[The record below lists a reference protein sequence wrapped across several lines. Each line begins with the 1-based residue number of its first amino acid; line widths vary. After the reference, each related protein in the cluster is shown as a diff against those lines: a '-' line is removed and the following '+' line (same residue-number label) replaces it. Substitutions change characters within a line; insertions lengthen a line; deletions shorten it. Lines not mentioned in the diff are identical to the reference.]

1 MWITSCSHLLHLL
14 WIIGNCHLNFADPPV
29 AAVAGERAAVVHGPQ
44 CLVRWVVRESPRVVV
59 HHSSLVGQQLTA
71 AHIDSSSAA
80 ASTTTQAARQGRR
93 GTTTQPH
100 QQRLHPDP
108 DHVSHSATFIK
119 IGFLFRQANS
129 TQLKLPIFGIWAWD
143 FFSRFHLSFEL
154 FPKAFRLIFR
164 HLKNVDNFFP
174 KMFLMSYFWKYLTI
188 NGFSVFSSKCCNLYN
203 F

>member
-1 MWITSCSHLLHLL
+1 MWITLCSHLLHLL
-14 WIIGNCHLNFADPPV
+14 WIIGNCYLNFADPPV

-71 AHIDSSSAA
+71 ARIDSSSAA

-108 DHVSHSATFIK
+108 DHVRHSATFLK
-119 IGFLFRQANS
+119 ISFLFRQAFFGHLSTNS
-129 TQLKLPIFGIWAWD
+129 TQLKLPIFFRNLG
-143 FFSRFHLSFEL
+143 LSFFQISFE
-154 FPKAFRLIFR
+154 
-164 HLKNVDNFFP
+164 
-174 KMFLMSYFWKYLTI
+174 FW
-188 NGFSVFSSKCCNLYN
+188 VFSKS